1 MDHVGELI
9 FFMRGNK
16 IANKEHVERT
26 RRKMKESMIE
36 QFQHRR
42 KRSNNFTFD
51 ELLGYTN
58 EGSDECVETQSP
70 VSNYENIFSP
80 MSLTADSPLPSNTT
94 VPFNSLKRQT
104 TEVNTPLA
112 TQDPL
117 TSTTLSDPTL
127 IPPLSLFCP
136 WLVITVYGL

>member
-36 QFQHRR
+36 HFQHRR
-42 KRSNNFTFD
+42 QSAHNFTFD
-51 ELLGYTN
+51 ELWEYTN
-58 EGSDECVETQSP
+58 ESGDECVATQSP

-94 VPFNSLKRQT
+94 VPFKASM
-104 TEVNTPLA
+104 PLE
-112 TQDPL
+112 TWDL
-117 TSTTLSDPTL
+117 T
-127 IPPLSLFCP
+127 
-136 WLVITVYGL
+136 VKN

>member
-1 MDHVGELI
+1 
-9 FFMRGNK
+9 
-16 IANKEHVERT
+16 
-26 RRKMKESMIE
+26 MKESMIE

-80 MSLTADSPLPSNTT
+80 MSLIADSPLPSTT
-94 VPFNSLKRQT
+94 TINFNSRKRQT
-104 TEVNTPLA
+104 TEVNTA
-112 TQDPL
+112 TDEVSEERGEFNDSGVQVDLSSIL
-117 TSTTLSDPTL
+117 TSTPKRTKLTR
-127 IPPLSLFCP
+127 
-136 WLVITVYGL
+136 